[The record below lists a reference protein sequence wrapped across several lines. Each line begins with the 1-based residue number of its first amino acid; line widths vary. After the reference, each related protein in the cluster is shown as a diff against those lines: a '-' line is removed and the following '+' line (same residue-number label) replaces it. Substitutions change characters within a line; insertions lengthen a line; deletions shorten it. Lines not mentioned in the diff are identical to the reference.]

1 MAEFK
6 DIFFDLR
13 SSMGF
18 NQDQMAQELHV
29 SKATIG
35 MWEIGERKPGPDK
48 YEEIADYFNV
58 DMDYLYGRSPIKQ
71 KISYDSKGQAH
82 HNIPVHTINVLG
94 RVAAGIPINAVE
106 EIIDTEEITEEMA
119 QTGEFFGLLIRGHSM
134 EPRICDGD
142 VVIVRQQDDAE
153 SGDIVIVT
161 VNGDEATCKRL
172 KKYHDGIELIANN
185 PSYDPLFFDNTEI
198 QAKPVRIIGKV
209 VELRG
214 KF

>member
-1 MAEFK
+1 MSEDLQKIIFMNNLNTYIEASGKTQAEIAKAIGVSPQTFNTWCK
-6 DIFFDLR
+6 GIAIPR
-13 SSMGF
+13 MGKV
-18 NQDQMAQELHV
+18 QAL
-29 SKATIG
+29 
-35 MWEIGERKPGPDK
+35 
-48 YEEIADYFNV
+48 ADYFLINKSDLIEEKKV
-58 DMDYLYGRSPIKQ
+58 ARPTI
-71 KISYDSKGQAH
+71 ATR
-82 HNIPVHTINVLG
+82 TINVLG

-106 EIIDTEEITEEMA
+106 EIIDTEEITEDMA
-119 QTGEFFGLLIRGHSM
+119 KTGEFFGLLIRGHSM

-153 SGDIVIVT
+153 TGDVVIVT

-185 PSYDPLFFDNTEI
+185 PSYDTLFFDNNEI
-198 QAKPVRIIGKV
+198 LTKPVRIIGKV